1 MKVLLTILDGVGIG
15 ELPDAHRY
23 GDEGS
28 NTLGNCANAV
38 QNLFIPHLQKL
49 GIGNI
54 APITNIPP
62 SENPLANYGKMAEVS
77 GGKDSTTGHWEICG
91 VISEKDFPYYTK
103 SGFPKLLLDS
113 FLDATGC
120 KGFLGNKAASG
131 TAIIQELGEE
141 HQRTG
146 FPIVYT
152 SADSVFQI
160 AAHEETIPLQ
170 QLYEIC
176 QRTRD
181 KICINEHA
189 VGRVIA
195 RPFIG
200 SNGNY
205 TRTTNRKD
213 FSLVPP
219 KKTLLDCLEENNFP
233 TIAIGKIEDL
243 FASKGISNAIH
254 TKSNAEGIQTIISES
269 KKISDGLIFTNL
281 VDFDQLYGHRND
293 VVGFAK
299 CLEEFDASVPD
310 LIATLN
316 SDDWLILTADHGNDP
331 VTPSTD
337 HSREYVPVLCF
348 SKNGKRGVNV
358 GVRSTFADLGKTVA
372 EMFGVHSAQCS
383 LDGTSFY
390 SLIR

>member
-28 NTLGNCANAV
+28 NTLGNCASAV
-38 QNLFIPHLQKL
+38 QTLSLPHLCEFGL
-49 GIGNI
+49 GNI
-54 APITNIPP
+54 ASISNVPAV
-62 SENPLANYGKMAEVS
+62 ENPKANFGKMAEVS
-77 GGKDSTTGHWEICG
+77 HGKDSTTGHWEICG
-91 VISEKDFPYYTK
+91 IISEIDFPYYTLQ
-103 SGFPKLLLDS
+103 GFPKELLET
-113 FLDATGC
+113 FLKATGC
-120 KGFLGNKAASG
+120 RGFLGNTAASG

-160 AAHEETIPLQ
+160 AAHEETIPLAR
-170 QLYEIC
+170 LYEIC

-181 KICINEHA
+181 TVCINEHA

-200 SNGNY
+200 AAGNY

-213 FSLVPP
+213 FSLLPP
-219 KKTLLDCLEENNFP
+219 KKTLLDCLQEKNIS

-243 FASKGISNAIH
+243 FAGKGIDKAIH
-254 TKSNAEGIQTIISES
+254 TTSNAEGIHTIISES
-269 KKISDGLIFTNL
+269 KRISDGFIFTNL

-293 VVGFAK
+293 AAGFAH
-299 CLEEFDASVPD
+299 CLEEFDVAIPAI
-310 LIATLN
+310 IATLQN
-316 SDDWLILTADHGNDP
+316 DDWLIITADHGNDP

-337 HSREYVPVLCF
+337 HSREYVPVLCY
-348 SKNGKRGVNV
+348 SKNAKQGVNI
-358 GVRSTFADLGKTVA
+358 GVRSSFADLGKTIGQLFGLNGVSLA
-372 EMFGVHSAQCS
+372 IDGESFHEMIQ
-383 LDGTSFY
+383 
-390 SLIR
+390 